1 MDPRLR
7 GDDVVYFLLFP
18 MQETF
23 INIKSLDMDARGVG
37 HLENPDGSPGKVVF
51 VEGALPGERVSYAT
65 TRKKKNWEAGRMVT
79 LQRATSMRVEPKC
92 PHFVV
97 CGGCSMQHLEPAAQV
112 AMKQRVLEDNL
123 WHIGKTRAEN
133 ILRPMYGP
141 TWGYRYRARL
151 SVRYV
156 PKQGGVLVGF
166 HERHSSYVA
175 QLTSCDIIPPH
186 LSKMIVPLRELIGAL
201 SIREHVPQI
210 EIAVGEASTVLVLR
224 IMASLSRADATLL
237 KAFADAWQIQWWLQ
251 DKGPDSAAPYYPLGP
266 ELYYTLPEF
275 GIRMPF
281 KPTDFTQV
289 NHQVNRLLVAK
300 ALRLLHTQPGD
311 RVADLFCGLGNFTL
325 PLATQAREVV
335 GIEGSTALTTRALDN
350 ARANG
355 LAAKTTFYTRNLFDV
370 TKDDLVALGK
380 FDRMLV
386 DPPRDGAMA
395 LANALAD
402 LRETHADLLPQR
414 IVYVS
419 CSPSTLARDAGILT
433 HRAGYALTKAGVAN
447 MFPHTSHVE
456 SIAVF
461 ERLADFTPRDF
472 NAPRMVE
479 QGPGEV

>member
-1 MDPRLR
+1 
-7 GDDVVYFLLFP
+7 

-37 HLENPDGSPGKVVF
+37 HLENEDGSQGKVIF
-51 VEGALPGERVSYAT
+51 VEGALPGERVSYEV

-79 LQRATSMRVEPKC
+79 LQKASAMRVEPKC
-92 PHFVV
+92 PHFWQ
-97 CGGCSMQHLEPAAQV
+97 CGGCSMQHLEPSAQV

-123 WHIGKTRAEN
+123 KHIGKTKAEH
-133 ILRPMYGP
+133 IMRPMYGP

-151 SVRYV
+151 SVRHV
-156 PKQGGVLVGF
+156 PKKGGMLVGF

-175 QLTSCDIIPPH
+175 EMTSCEIIPPH
-186 LSKMIVPLRELIGAL
+186 LSKMLVPLRELIGSL
-201 SIREHVPQI
+201 SIYQQVPQI
-210 EIAVGEASTVLVLR
+210 EVAVGEESTVLVLR
-224 IMASLSRADATLL
+224 IMAPLSANDEKLV
-237 KAFADAWQIQWWLQ
+237 KAFADQWNVDWWLQ
-251 DKGPDSAAPYYPLGP
+251 SKGPETAHPFYPLGK

-289 NHQVNRLLVAK
+289 NHQINRLLVHK
-300 ALRLLHTQPGD
+300 ALGLLAVEKD
-311 RVADLFCGLGNFTL
+311 ERVADLFCGLGNFTL

-335 GIEGSTALTTRALDN
+335 GIEGSTALTTRALEN

-355 LAAKTTFYTRNLFDV
+355 LDAKTSFSTRNLFEV

-395 LANALAD
+395 LATALAELRLTHPD
-402 LRETHADLLPQR
+402 LMPKR

-433 HRAGYALTKAGVAN
+433 HQAGYKMSKAGVAN

-456 SIAVF
+456 SIGVFDLLKDFVPQAFEAVLQ
-461 ERLADFTPRDF
+461 EA
-472 NAPRMVE
+472 
-479 QGPGEV
+479 

>member
-1 MDPRLR
+1 
-7 GDDVVYFLLFP
+7 

-37 HLENPDGSPGKVVF
+37 HLENEDGSQGKVIF
-51 VEGALPGERVSYAT
+51 VEGALPGERVSYEV

-79 LQRATSMRVEPKC
+79 LQKASSMRIEPKC
-92 PHFVV
+92 PHFWQ
-97 CGGCSMQHLEPAAQV
+97 CGGCSMQHLEPSAQV

-123 WHIGKTRAEN
+123 KHIGKTRAEN
-133 ILRPMYGP
+133 IMRPIHGP

-151 SVRYV
+151 SVRHV
-156 PKQGGVLVGF
+156 PKKGGIMVGF

-175 QLTSCDIIPPH
+175 EMTSCQIVPRH
-186 LSKMIVPLRELIGAL
+186 LSDMLVPLRELIGAL
-201 SIREHVPQI
+201 SIYQQVPQI
-210 EIAVGEASTVLVLR
+210 EVAIGEESTVLVLR
-224 IMASLSRADATLL
+224 IMAPLSPADEKLL
-237 KAFADAWQIQWWLQ
+237 KAFADQWKVEWWLQ
-251 DKGPDSAAPYYPLGP
+251 SKGPDTAYPYYPKDK

-289 NHQVNRLLVAK
+289 NHQLNRLLVHK
-300 ALRLLHTQPGD
+300 ALGLLEVQKDD

-335 GIEGSTALTTRALDN
+335 GIEGSSALTTRALEN

-355 LAAKTTFYTRNLFDV
+355 LHEKTSFSTRNLFEV

-395 LANALAD
+395 LAVALAE
-402 LRETHADLLPQR
+402 LRLSHPELLPKR

-433 HRAGYALTKAGVAN
+433 HRAGYKLSKAGVAN

-456 SIAVF
+456 SIGVFDLLEDFVPQQFEAPAVQDSQQQ
-461 ERLADFTPRDF
+461 ES
-472 NAPRMVE
+472 
-479 QGPGEV
+479 